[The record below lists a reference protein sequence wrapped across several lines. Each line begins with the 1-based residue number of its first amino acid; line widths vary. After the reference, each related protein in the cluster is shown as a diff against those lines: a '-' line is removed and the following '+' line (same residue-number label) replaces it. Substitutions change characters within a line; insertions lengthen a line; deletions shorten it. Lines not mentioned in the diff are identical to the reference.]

1 MDEFPPD
8 RGPIVVEDQL
18 SGPAGSTGIRLIL
31 DTGATATL
39 IKPGVLIALG
49 YDPDSM
55 SERVS
60 IATVDGICTAPRFQL
75 NRLSALGQHRI
86 GFPVVCHL
94 LPTADGIHG
103 LLGLDFFRGTVL
115 TIDFKQGNINLS

>member
-1 MDEFPPD
+1 MDEFTPG
-8 RGPIVVEDQL
+8 RGPIVVEVEL
-18 SGPAGSTGIRLIL
+18 SGPAGSAGIRLIL

-49 YDPDSM
+49 YDPDFM

-60 IATVDGICTAPRFQL
+60 IATVDGACMAPRLQL

-86 GFPVVCHL
+86 GFPVVCHS
-94 LPTADGIHG
+94 LPTADGVHG

-115 TIDFKQGNINLS
+115 KIDFGQGHIELS